1 MAPSKKSTLTKAEQ
15 KQAKQKKLLLFL
27 IPVLAVLAIVQ
38 GPKLMKAV
46 GGGSTTATS
55 AAATTG
61 AADTGAAS
69 TDPAATD
76 PAATDPASTAPAG
89 GDAVAPVTV
98 PTGPVELD
106 DSDLPSAADEG
117 QLIAFDRFVGKDPF
131 KQLVVPPDDGQQ
143 PDLAPDGEGTGESG
157 DGEDPELPDTA
168 VLTINDA
175 LESVKLGTVFPAA
188 APTFRLVAI
197 DAAAKLIRIGL
208 VTGTFSTG
216 SPTVELAV
224 GETLTLV
231 SQPDGVRFEIELRK
245 LTISSSD

>member
-1 MAPSKKSTLTKAEQ
+1 MPPSKTPLTKEQQ

-46 GGGSTTATS
+46 GGESAAETS

-61 AADTGAAS
+61 AADTGAA
-69 TDPAATD
+69 
-76 PAATDPASTAPAG
+76 ATDPASTSPTAGDAG
-89 GDAVAPVTV
+89 GVTPAPVDV
-98 PTGPVELD
+98 PTGPVELV
-106 DSDLPSAADEG
+106 DSDVPPLAGEG

-131 KQLVVPPDDGQQ
+131 KQLVVPPDESQQ
-143 PDLAPDGEGTGESG
+143 PDVEPDTEPGDGSDGEAG
-157 DGEDPELPDTA
+157 LPDTA
-168 VLTINDA
+168 VLVVNDA
-175 LESVKLGTVFPAA
+175 LESVKLGTAFPAVE
-188 APTFRLVAI
+188 PTFRLVSV

-208 VTGTFSTG
+208 VTGSFSTG

-231 SQPDGVRFEIELRK
+231 SQPDGVRFEIELKK
-245 LTISSSD
+245 LTASGE